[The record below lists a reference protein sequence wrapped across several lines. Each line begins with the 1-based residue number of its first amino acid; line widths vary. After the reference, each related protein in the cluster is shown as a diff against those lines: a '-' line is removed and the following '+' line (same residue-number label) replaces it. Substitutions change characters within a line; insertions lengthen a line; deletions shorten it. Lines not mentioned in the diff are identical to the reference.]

1 MKGPE
6 KELRFKELE
15 AQLMEFHHD
24 QMKLTGIVPY
34 ENMLSFVAQ
43 LIDSLQR
50 VEYVRKIRGRPISP
64 LRADPKSELFDPIRA
79 AILMTANGQREEA
92 FWLVFLATHCG
103 RNLRTKWLLA
113 RELYGAYEDVPW
125 NWARVAADPN
135 AYSQW
140 LEDNRTLFLGKFGN
154 HRKYE
159 SLKQGRRGTGTVVRT
174 YVEWV
179 NGYGSHD
186 RMIASARARVEGDPR
201 QAFAR
206 LYDMMAAVM
215 SFGRTGR
222 FDYLTMLAKL
232 GLAAIDANSTYMNEA
247 TGPKKGARLLFDGQ
261 IDSKTG
267 ARVLETRV
275 AALEKHLGVGMQ
287 VMEDAM
293 CNWQKSPGRYLPFH
307 G

>member
-6 KELRFKELE
+6 KERR
-15 AQLMEFHHD
+15 AQEVEEQLIEFHRE
-24 QMKLTGIVPY
+24 QIPLKGIVPY
-34 ENMLSFVAQ
+34 ENTLSFVAQ
-43 LIDSLQR
+43 IIDSLQR
-50 VEYVRKIRGRPISP
+50 IEYVHKVRARPISP

-79 AILMTANGQREEA
+79 AMLMAASGQREES

-103 RNLRTKWLLA
+103 RNLDTEWLLA
-113 RELYGAYEDVPW
+113 RELYGAYEEAAW
-125 NWARVAADPN
+125 TWARVAADPG
-135 AYSQW
+135 AYSEW
-140 LEDNRTLFLGKFGN
+140 LEDNRALIQGKFGN

-159 SLKQGRRGTGTVVRT
+159 SLKQGGRGAGTVVRT

-179 NGYGSHD
+179 KGYDSHD
-186 RMIASARARVEGDPR
+186 KLITSALAKANGAPR
-201 QAFAR
+201 QAFAL
-206 LYDMMAAVM
+206 LYDSMATVM
-215 SFGRTGR
+215 RFGRTGR
-222 FDYLTMLAKL
+222 FDYLTMIAKV
-232 GLAAIDANSTYMNEA
+232 GLAAIDANSTYMNGA

-267 ARVLETRV
+267 TQVLEARV

-293 CNWQKSPGRYLPFH
+293 CNWQKSPGKYLPFR

>member
-6 KELRFKELE
+6 KVLRAQDLE
-15 AQLMEFHHD
+15 VRLMEFHRN
-24 QMKLTGIVPY
+24 QMPLTGIVPY

-43 LIDSLQR
+43 IIDSLQR
-50 VEYVRKIRGRPISP
+50 IEYVHKIRARHISP
-64 LRADPKSELFDPIRA
+64 LRVDPKSELFDPIRA
-79 AILMTANGQREEA
+79 AILTAANGQREEA
-92 FWLVFLATHCG
+92 YWLVFLATHCG
-103 RNLRTKWLLA
+103 RNLNTEWLLA
-113 RELYGAYEDVPW
+113 RELYGAYEDAPW
-125 NWARVAADPN
+125 NWARVAADPV
-135 AYSQW
+135 AYSDW
-140 LEDNRTLFLGKFGN
+140 LENNRAHIQGKFGN

-179 NGYGSHD
+179 KGYGSHD
-186 RMIASARARVEGDPR
+186 KMIASALAEAKGAPR
-201 QAFAR
+201 QAFAL
-206 LYDMMAAVM
+206 LYKSMAAVM

-222 FDYLTMLAKL
+222 FDYLTMLAKV

-261 IDSKTG
+261 IDSNTG
-267 ARVLETRV
+267 TRVLEERV
-275 AALEKHLGVGMQ
+275 ATLEKHLGVGMQ

-293 CNWQKSPGRYLPFH
+293 CNWQKSPGKYQPFR

>member
-6 KELRFKELE
+6 KALRREALE
-15 AQLMEFHHD
+15 AQLLEFHKE
-24 QMKLTGIVPY
+24 QMPLTGIVPV
-34 ENMLSFVAQ
+34 ENMLAFVEQ

-50 VEYVRKIRGRPISP
+50 VEYVHKVRARPISL
-64 LRADPKSELFDPIRA
+64 LRAAPKSTLFDPIRA
-79 AILMTANGQREEA
+79 AMLKASDGDREEA

-103 RNLRTKWLLA
+103 RNLRTEWLLA
-113 RELYGAYEDVPW
+113 RELYGALEGVPW
-125 NWARVAADPN
+125 NWPRVAADPI
-135 AYSQW
+135 AYGAW
-140 LEDNRTLFLGKFGN
+140 LEDNRANFKGKFGN

-159 SLKQGRRGTGTVVRT
+159 SLKQGARGTGVVVRT

-179 NGYGSHD
+179 KANGSHD
-186 RMIASARARVEGDPR
+186 KMIANALAQAKGHPR
-201 QAFAR
+201 QAFAL
-206 LYDMMAAVM
+206 LYDSMDAVM

-222 FDYLTMLAKL
+222 FDYLTMLAKV

-261 IDSKTG
+261 IDSKTS
-267 ARVLETRV
+267 AKTLEARV

-293 CNWQKSPGRYLPFH
+293 CNWQKSPGKYLPFR